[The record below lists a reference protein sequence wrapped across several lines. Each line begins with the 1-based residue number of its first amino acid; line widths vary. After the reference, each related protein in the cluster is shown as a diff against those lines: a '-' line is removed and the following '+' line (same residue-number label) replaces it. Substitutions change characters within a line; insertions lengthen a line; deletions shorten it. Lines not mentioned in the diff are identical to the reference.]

1 MGTRN
6 MFLLAVAA
14 CFLTLIGI
22 QALLVEQWLALH
34 VEREEQAYIKQEI
47 LRLERFVADIDNGF
61 RGYVLM
67 KQSAFLGPM
76 IAAEGRI
83 PRVVEGLGRLTQDH
97 PDLKGHIE
105 VLQNR
110 IEELLDT
117 KRRLT
122 MELERGQEEAVLA
135 YIRGGEGI
143 ALAGTITFAFENLD
157 RKLQERQREWDQDR
171 ARRIGWV
178 RWGLPLT
185 AIGGVVCGVTIG
197 RHTVRSGTALRGPV
211 TRFA

>member
-1 MGTRN
+1 MGKRN
-6 MFLLAVAA
+6 IFLLAVTA
-14 CFLTLIGI
+14 CFLTVIGI

-34 VEREEQAYIKQEI
+34 AEREEQAHIKQEI

-83 PRVVEGLGRLTQDH
+83 PRVVEGLGLLTQDR

-105 VLQNR
+105 VLQAR

-135 YIRGGEGI
+135 YIRAGEGI
-143 ALAGTITFAFENLD
+143 ALANTITLAFQNLD
-157 RKLQERQREWDQDR
+157 RKLQERQREWDQDS
-171 ARRIGWV
+171 ARRIEWV

-185 AIGGVVCGVTIG
+185 AIGGVACGISIG
-197 RHTVRSGTALRGPV
+197 RAAGRSGTAIRAQL

>member
-1 MGTRN
+1 MGTRKI
-6 MFLLAVAA
+6 FQLAVTA

-34 VEREEQAYIKQEI
+34 VEREEQTSIKEEI
-47 LRLERFVADIDNGF
+47 LRLERLVADIDNGF

-83 PRVVEGLGRLTQDH
+83 PRLIQGLGRLTEDQ

-105 VLQNR
+105 VLQAR
-110 IEELLDT
+110 VEELLDT

-143 ALAGTITFAFENLD
+143 ALAGTITLAFENLD
-157 RKLQERQREWDQDR
+157 RKLQARQRDWDQDSG
-171 ARRIGWV
+171 RRIGWV

-185 AIGGVVCGVTIG
+185 AIGGVACGISVG
-197 RHTVRSGTALRGPV
+197 RHTARSRTAVREPV